1 MIQRF
6 LEPFKREK
14 QKAATFNGM
23 DAKEWVMNSSSVW
36 RGLSSPRTDIEKLH
50 GATFP
55 AALVEKIIKIYSK
68 KGDLIL
74 DPFMGVGTSGI
85 VADKLERLFIGVELK
100 KEFYDIS
107 CNRIPLRLDK
117 GGSPTNRILLNGDC
131 IEEVRNLAYS
141 RERTPDLFD
150 NKIQLSVTSPPYAD
164 LIHKVE
170 QSKARP
176 TGKLKDNHTKVY
188 SDDPRDL
195 GNMEINSFTAKIND
209 LMESLYKVHK
219 EESYSVW
226 VVKDYRDMR
235 QNIPYVDLHSVIA
248 ESGKRAGFQYHDLI
262 VWDQSENKKL
272 MVLGYPSRFYAN
284 ILHSFI
290 VVLKKGTKY
299 NIKVKPQNQ

>member
-14 QKAATFNGM
+14 QKLATFNGM
-23 DAKEWVMNSSSVW
+23 DAKEWVMNSSSIW

-55 AALVEKIIKIYSK
+55 AALVEKIIKLYSK
-68 KGDLIL
+68 EGDLVL
-74 DPFMGVGTSGI
+74 DPFMGVGTTGI
-85 VADKLERLFIGVELK
+85 VADKLKRLFIGVELK

-131 IEEVRNLAYS
+131 LEEVKKIAYNRN
-141 RERTPDLFD
+141 EIEPF
-150 NKIQLSVTSPPYAD
+150 NKKIQLSVTSPPYAD

-176 TGKLKDNHTKVY
+176 TGKLKNNHTKVY

-209 LMESLYKVHK
+209 LMESLYKAHK

-226 VVKDYRDMR
+226 VVKDYRDIR
-235 QNIPYVDLHSVIA
+235 QNIPYVDLHSTIA
-248 ESGKRAGFQYHDLI
+248 NAGQRVGFKYQDLI

-290 VVLKKGTKY
+290 VVLKK
-299 NIKVKPQNQ
+299 